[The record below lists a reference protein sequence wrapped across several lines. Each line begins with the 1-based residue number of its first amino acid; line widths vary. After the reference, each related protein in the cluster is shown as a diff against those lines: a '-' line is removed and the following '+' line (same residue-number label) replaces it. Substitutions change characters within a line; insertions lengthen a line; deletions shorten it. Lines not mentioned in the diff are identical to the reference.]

1 MDKSVWLIRT
11 KDLFISR
18 PLTDQELIKKIER
31 GDLNP
36 LDEICPG
43 NGYWFGLHEAE
54 EVRKHLG
61 DIDLSRLSSGIEIE
75 ITSAT
80 ETSTIKKTLI
90 LDVPQTWNKDHKE
103 ERPAG
108 AHKSILTPPAQYNI
122 AETGHTATAASA
134 AKRQYSQ
141 PYEPELERQWTPAI
155 VFAAIFTIVLVF
167 LWMYSD

>member
-1 MDKSVWLIRT
+1 LDKGVWLIRT

-18 PLTDQELIKKIER
+18 PLTDQELIKKIEK

-36 LDEICPG
+36 LDEICAG

-61 DIDLSRLSSGIEIE
+61 DIDLSKLSSGIEIE

-90 LDVPQTWNKDHKE
+90 LDVPKSWGKE
-103 ERPAG
+103 EP
-108 AHKSILTPPAQYNI
+108 KSILTPPAQYNLT
-122 AETGHTATAASA
+122 ETGHTATAASA
-134 AKRQYSQ
+134 AKRRDAR

-155 VFAAIFTIVLVF
+155 VFAAIFVVTLVF
-167 LWMYSD
+167 LWMNSD